1 MAGRVFGMGGGARG
15 FTVMRASTVGPTVWE
30 FLSPAERAH
39 QANVGE
45 QARLDDGLDA
55 R

>member
-1 MAGRVFGMGGGARG
+1 MAGRVFGMGGDARG
-15 FTVMRASTVGPTVWE
+15 FTVGRASTFGPTVRE

-45 QARLDDGLDA
+45 QARLDDGLVA